1 MRQYCKKYRQNEQNP
16 FAVVSW
22 QDDFLYK
29 LQELVD
35 CFIQERNI
43 SMQDIVLVFPNARPK
58 RYLTAR
64 YKKSAGQKQ
73 QAGIL
78 PQIYTSSEFYALC
91 LHHFERGQS
100 LFSEQEPLDRYAK

>member
-29 LQELVD
+29 IQELVD
-35 CFIQERNI
+35 CFIQEQNI

-64 YKKSAGQKQ
+64 YKKSAGTTGRHFAADLHKL
-73 QAGIL
+73 GIL
-78 PQIYTSSEFYALC
+78 CALPAS
-91 LHHFERGQS
+91 F
-100 LFSEQEPLDRYAK
+100 

>member
-29 LQELVD
+29 IQEVVD
-35 CFIQERNI
+35 CFIQEQNI

-78 PQIYTSSEFYALC
+78 PQIYTSSEFYKYFAKEKE
-91 LHHFERGQS
+91 HP
-100 LFSEQEPLDRYAK
+100 LFSQRGNPAIGSQ